1 MHTMKHILN
10 IAHRGFTRQF
20 PDNTLEAFEAAIRI
34 PVDGIECDV
43 NETADNRFVIFH
55 DREILGRD
63 INQMPLDEIS
73 KVKLEGKYR
82 IPTLEQTLELCRGK
96 TLLNIEIKRVSSLD
110 RFLELVRERLQP
122 DEVVFSSFS
131 RDIIIELARLAPEIQ
146 RGILSAFEIKDP
158 IELAKSADSAMVI
171 ARFPFVN
178 TELVRQARDAN
189 LMVFVWG
196 CVDMTEVRSALTMNI
211 DGVIT
216 DFPDETREELTRIYG
231 SENL

>member
-1 MHTMKHILN
+1 MKHILN

-43 NETADNRFVIFH
+43 HETADNRFIMFH
-55 DREILGRD
+55 DREIGGRD
-63 INQMPLDEIS
+63 INLMSLEEIGQ
-73 KVKLEGKYR
+73 VRLEGKYR

-96 TLLNIEIKRVSSLD
+96 SLLNIEIKRVSSLD
-110 RFLELVRERLQP
+110 RFLELVRAKLQP
-122 DEVVFSSFS
+122 EEVVFSSFN
-131 RDIIIELARLAPEIQ
+131 RNIVIELARLAPDIQ

-158 IELAKSADSAMVI
+158 VELARSASSGMLV
-171 ARFPFVN
+171 ARFPSVN
-178 TELVRQARDAN
+178 TELVRQARDAS

-196 CVDMTEVRSALTMNI
+196 CVDMTEVRSALTMDI

-216 DFPDETREELTRIYG
+216 DFPDETREELIRIYG

>member
-1 MHTMKHILN
+1 MKRVLN

-43 NETADNRFVIFH
+43 HETADHRFVIFH
-55 DREILGRD
+55 DDEIDGRD
-63 INQMPLDEIS
+63 IGQMTLEEIGQ
-73 KVKLEGKYR
+73 VKLRGKYR
-82 IPTLEQTLELCRGK
+82 VPTLEQTLELCRGK

-122 DEVVFSSFS
+122 EEVVFSSFN

-146 RGILSAFEIKDP
+146 RGILSAYEIKDP
-158 IELAKSADSAMVI
+158 VRLAKSASSGMVV
-171 ARFPFVN
+171 ARFPSVSN
-178 TELVRQARDAN
+178 ELVRQVRDAN
-189 LMVFVWG
+189 LMIFVWG
-196 CVDMTEVRSALTMNI
+196 CVNMAEVRSALTMDI

-216 DFPDETREELTRIYG
+216 DFPDEVHEEFVHLAKD
-231 SENL
+231 

>member
-1 MHTMKHILN
+1 MKRILN
-10 IAHRGFTRQF
+10 IAHRGFTRHF

-43 NETADNRFVIFH
+43 HETADSSFVIFH
-55 DREILGRD
+55 DNAIDGRD
-63 INQMPLDEIS
+63 IGQMTLRDIGR
-73 KVKLEGKYR
+73 VKLQEKYR

-122 DEVVFSSFS
+122 DEVVFSSFN
-131 RDIIIELARLAPEIQ
+131 RDIVIELARLAPEIQ
-146 RGILSAFEIKDP
+146 RGILSAFEIKDVVGM
-158 IELAKSADSAMVI
+158 AKSASSGMVV
-171 ARFPFVN
+171 ARFPSVSN
-178 TELVRQARDAN
+178 ELVRQVRDAH
-189 LMVFVWG
+189 LMIFVWG
-196 CVDMTEVRSALTMNI
+196 CVNMTEVRNALTMDI

-216 DFPDETREELTRIYG
+216 DFPDEVREELIRIYG